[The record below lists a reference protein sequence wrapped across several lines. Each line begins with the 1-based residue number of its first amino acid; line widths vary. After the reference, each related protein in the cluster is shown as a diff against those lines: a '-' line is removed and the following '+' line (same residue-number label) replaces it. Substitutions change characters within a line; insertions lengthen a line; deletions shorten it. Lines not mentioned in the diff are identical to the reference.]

1 VLVLLAT
8 SSDVMFFAS
17 AMLTDGLAMMWS
29 ALLLFVG
36 LRTYSFRS
44 PAVWLL
50 VALTVSLAFTRQ
62 STLIPAGA
70 FLLAW
75 LALAVRRRRLR
86 NRWAPAVLSVCTT
99 ALVAQ
104 LLQALLWPGFSQVRQ
119 FELSTRT
126 TSLGGAV
133 WHLPRVVLRLAPYE
147 LNHLAQSDLSQL
159 VLLAAS
165 VVAGVVLWR
174 REETYL
180 AIGALLGAAIYTVTN
195 GSSTGFRYGLPALPY
210 VALLVTALVARL
222 GTVDCQ
228 QTTPPVNGRS
238 TGRPGA

>member
-1 VLVLLAT
+1 MLYPGLSAPFVRAFGVRGMAVVPALALVVLVAVVLFTLSRRFGWVAALPVLVLLAT

-174 REETYL
+174 RD
-180 AIGALLGAAIYTVTN
+180 
-195 GSSTGFRYGLPALPY
+195 RPR
-210 VALLVTALVARL
+210 RL
-222 GTVDCQ
+222 
-228 QTTPPVNGRS
+228 
-238 TGRPGA
+238 